1 MEDDAS
7 HTMIAPRPETEALVP
22 LAERPAEARPVL
34 EKSETAPPAENEV
47 VKTRKPMRNKLLE
60 LAHWRDRHGDRREN
74 GNRDNGNGNRSP
86 QTIPTAEAPAAVPA
100 APFEVELL
108 PVDEIYRASGVMNV
122 RHGIHR
128 VIEMLRSEHIRGLSN
143 EMKRAAVLMALDAA
157 GIAVDEVLR
166 DAKTR
171 RTALD
176 FYEANQTKQVEA
188 EWARKA
194 EENTQIQAELERVK
208 AHYLARIAR
217 NEESVQREKITFAS
231 WLTKKQQ
238 ESQTIVEAAALF
250 AKPPAVE
257 NNLPAVKT

>member
-1 MEDDAS
+1 
-7 HTMIAPRPETEALVP
+7 
-22 LAERPAEARPVL
+22 
-34 EKSETAPPAENEV
+34 
-47 VKTRKPMRNKLLE
+47 
-60 LAHWRDRHGDRREN
+60 
-74 GNRDNGNGNRSP
+74 
-86 QTIPTAEAPAAVPA
+86 
-100 APFEVELL
+100 
-108 PVDEIYRASGVMNV
+108 
-122 RHGIHR
+122 
-128 VIEMLRSEHIRGLSN
+128 MLRSEHIRGLSN

-171 RTALD
+171 QTALD